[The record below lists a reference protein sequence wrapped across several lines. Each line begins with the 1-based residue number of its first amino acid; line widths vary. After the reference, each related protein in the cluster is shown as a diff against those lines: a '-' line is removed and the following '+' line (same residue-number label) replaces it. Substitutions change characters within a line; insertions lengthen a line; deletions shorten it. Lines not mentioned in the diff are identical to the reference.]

1 MRARVNASSLSYGA
15 SIWPAAKKL
24 CSSSSSNSS
33 SSSSSSSRGG
43 GLGEKVVVAR
53 AYTSYTYMENCS
65 KEIISSLCITFKF
78 IQLACRAQS
87 LPSIE

>member
-24 CSSSSSNSS
+24 CST
-33 SSSSSSSRGG
+33 SSSSSRGG
-43 GLGEKVVVAR
+43 GLGGKVVVAR

-65 KEIISSLCITFKF
+65 KEIISSLRITFKF